1 MRVEPRDGFPG
12 ILLSSVQFSVIATA
26 GIVPPSLEQEKSF
39 PALGR
44 GREARGHGPPKPFSL
59 SIINSTTALLTPS
72 SHATAPTGCAIAHL
86 PCPTPAQLS
95 IPTRG
100 SAARLAP
107 LRKLP
112 AVILAV
118 AVCPVQAA
126 NRPAYQ
132 RQFISIPSTPNP
144 IVSPHSAA
152 ALLKWPVSILV
163 SSCFALLS
171 LYTRKYGFFI
181 RLNIGSEIDHL
192 GT

>member
-1 MRVEPRDGFPG
+1 M
-12 ILLSSVQFSVIATA
+12 SSIRFSVIATT

-39 PALGR
+39 PASGR

-59 SIINSTTALLTPS
+59 SVINTIIALLTPS
-72 SHATAPTGCAIAHL
+72 SHATAPPGCAIAHL

-112 AVILAV
+112 VVILAV
-118 AVCPVQAA
+118 ALYPVQAV

-144 IVSPHSAA
+144 IVSPQFSRRPSKMASIHSRLV
-152 ALLKWPVSILV
+152 LLCCLFTRGSMA
-163 SSCFALLS
+163 SSSA
-171 LYTRKYGFFI
+171 
-181 RLNIGSEIDHL
+181 
-192 GT
+192 